1 MRTIIVVKGKSWIAA
16 IVGFFEVF
24 IWFLVAR
31 EALSNATG
39 IWVAIAYAGGFA
51 SGTYIGSLLIK
62 RFIKDMVE
70 MQIVTSGDDPEIVS
84 KIRSAGYAVTVLD
97 VKGSEYGGDKFL
109 LIMEID
115 GKLLPEARSLIMSL
129 DPRAFIVV
137 HETKKVYN
145 GFMKRK

>member
-39 IWVAIAYAGGFA
+39 IWVAVAYAGGFA
-51 SGTYIGSLLIK
+51 SGTYIGGLLVK

-84 KIRSAGYAVTVLD
+84 KIRSAGFAVTVLD

-109 LIMEID
+109 LIMDIE
-115 GKLLPEARSLIMSL
+115 GALLPEARKLVKSL
-129 DPRAFIVV
+129 DPSAFIVV

-145 GFMKRK
+145 GFIKRK